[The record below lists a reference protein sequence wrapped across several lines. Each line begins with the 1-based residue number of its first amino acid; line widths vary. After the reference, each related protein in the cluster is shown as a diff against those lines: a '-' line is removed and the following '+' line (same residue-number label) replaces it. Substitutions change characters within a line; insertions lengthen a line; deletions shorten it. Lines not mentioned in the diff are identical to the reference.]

1 MVGVTTLLFLLSSS
15 PRSFISEGSNDDD
28 DTLPSRANKG
38 DLIYFYQGES
48 GICWDIG
55 HGPVLDTLATT
66 LVESVKVAFTCPQEV
81 Q

>member
-15 PRSFISEGSNDDD
+15 PRSLISEGSIDDD
-28 DTLPSRANKG
+28 DTLPSHANKG

-48 GICWDIG
+48 GICWDMG
-55 HGPVLDTLATT
+55 TLATT